1 MVAPETLGR
10 GTAGMVSFSPDPE
23 QRFIF
28 LSDIQNGVIWI
39 LNRETGAVAGRFGR
53 RGYGAGELMLMHL
66 AVSDSNGNVYTG
78 EVGDAGRIQKFEPV
92 WN

>member
-1 MVAPETLGR
+1 LGR

-39 LNRETGAVAGRFGR
+39 LNRETGEIAGRFGR

-66 AVSDSNGNVYTG
+66 AVSDSDGNVYTG
-78 EVGDAGRIQKFEPV
+78 EVGDAGRVQKFSPV
-92 WN
+92 WD